1 MTKLIFSCLQRIV
14 KIEKKI
20 VHTAEPLVDLET
32 RDTSI
37 IGWDVK
43 VEVWT
48 ITCGN
53 KSTEMGKQHN
63 M

>member
-1 MTKLIFSCLQRIV
+1 M

-20 VHTAEPLVDLET
+20 VHTAEPSVDLET

-43 VEVWT
+43 VEVRT